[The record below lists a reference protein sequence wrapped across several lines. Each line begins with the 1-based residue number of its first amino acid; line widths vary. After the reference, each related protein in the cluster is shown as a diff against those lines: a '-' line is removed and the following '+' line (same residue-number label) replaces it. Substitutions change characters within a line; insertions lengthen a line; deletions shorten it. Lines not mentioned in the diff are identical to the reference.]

1 MPCVANSAENVFC
14 TWTGTKGALA
24 WQSNCSMFQEHGRWQ
39 LAVPQYLWKV
49 VTSVGFGTR
58 IGQLE
63 TKRKARSMR
72 IDVAG
77 LRNNSITLETS
88 QALAVSRWE

>member
-1 MPCVANSAENVFC
+1 LAKQLQYVSRTWPLAAGSAAIPV
-14 TWTGTKGALA
+14 
-24 WQSNCSMFQEHGRWQ
+24 
-39 LAVPQYLWKV
+39 KV